1 MKTLFEAVGPEQV
14 SPHYESL
21 SRSRRGLLFIFA
33 YIGTINTIS
42 RFGGWSHNEWIRGMI
57 FHHEFLIAFYLG
69 YIEIRHFT
77 YFIGPKFTVFYNVY
91 SRYETQQ
98 LCSTWADVTEEE
110 QLRHL
115 RHTKEQMEYVRLNSE
130 YDYVKKRALINYLT
144 NEKLNLEQHFQG
156 RVNNMLKVIQN
167 YENQNLRNHLREIA
181 VGSFEKVQQAIK
193 DPATKQ
199 QVQKA
204 AFQSALQGISSGLMK
219 YENDPL
225 LPLLQSEMQSRIAHL
240 KGLSAAEESKLL
252 SLTAEQRRFVADQD
266 RKAKIE
272 YLGTVPN
279 INNPGIKSHEKYR
292 NFSDMVHNVNRGDIK
307 A

>member
-91 SRYETQQ
+91 TRYETQQ

-144 NEKLNLEQHFQG
+144 NEKLNLEQHFHG
-156 RVNNMLKVIQN
+156 RVNNMLKMIQN
-167 YENQNLRNHLREIA
+167 YESQNLRNHLREIA

-193 DPATKQ
+193 DPATKE

-272 YLGTVPN
+272 YLGAVPN

-292 NFSDMVHNVNRGDIK
+292 TFADMVHNIHRGDIK